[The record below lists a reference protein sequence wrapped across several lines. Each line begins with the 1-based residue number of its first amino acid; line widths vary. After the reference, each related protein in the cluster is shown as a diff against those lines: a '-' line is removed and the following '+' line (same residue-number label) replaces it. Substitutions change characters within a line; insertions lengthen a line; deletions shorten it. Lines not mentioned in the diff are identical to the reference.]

1 MHNPIEKPGQI
12 GDFWLSQRRGSSQWC
27 RTWYDGKTR
36 QTRRASLGAAD
47 FQEAK
52 ILLFEWFSKHGQLTD
67 QDPANTPAE
76 TIFARYYQ
84 QHAAALPS
92 AEMARIALA
101 YWSDFFAAKTVNE
114 VTIQEQRR
122 FVKWVAG
129 HQPKKKA
136 DGYEARTVPPS
147 DGYIKRI
154 LTVGKAAFA
163 WAVREGELRS
173 APHILTWQDAP
184 ARERVL
190 TVEESRALWQAAKK
204 PHERMF
210 LALAFGLLARP
221 EAILELRREYADLD
235 RQIIAQNPPGRKQTR
250 KYRPTVPIPAF
261 LQPMLKDAPDGPLV
275 QWKGQPIDSFK
286 TAFRRMRR
294 DAGLGQDVVAKTIR
308 HTVATYLRSRGVPEA
323 EIQGYLGHKAFS
335 GKTEVYAKYRPE
347 FLGAAR
353 VAVDEYWALMQKSPE
368 NPG

>member
-1 MHNPIEKPGQI
+1 MHNPIEKLGQI
-12 GDFWLSQRRGSSQWC
+12 GDFWLSKRRGSDQWC
-27 RTWYDGKTR
+27 RTWYDAGTR
-36 QTRRASLGAAD
+36 QTRRASLGTADLQAAKV
-47 FQEAK
+47 A
-52 ILLFEWFSKHGQLTD
+52 LYEWFSKHGQLTD
-67 QDPANTPAE
+67 QDPADLPCE
-76 TIFARYYQ
+76 TVFARYYQ

-101 YWSDFFAAKTVNE
+101 YLSDFFAAKTVNE
-114 VTIQEQRR
+114 VTIHEQRR
-122 FVKWVAG
+122 FVKWLT
-129 HQPKKKA
+129 A
-136 DGYEARTVPPS
+136 DRPLS

-173 APHILTWQDAP
+173 APHVLTWDDAP

-190 TVEESRALWQAAKK
+190 TVEESRALWKVAKK
-204 PHERMF
+204 PHEQMF

-221 EAILELRREYADLD
+221 EAILELKREYADLE
-235 RQIIAQNPPGRKQTR
+235 RRILAQNPPGRKQTR
-250 KYRPTVPIPAF
+250 KYRPTVPIPDF
-261 LQPMLKDAPDGPLV
+261 LLPMISAAPDGHLV
-275 QWKGQPIDSFK
+275 RWKGQPIDSFK

-323 EIQGYLGHKAFS
+323 EIQGYLGHRAYS
-335 GKTEVYAKYRPE
+335 GKTETYAKYRPE
-347 FLGAAR
+347 YLGAAR